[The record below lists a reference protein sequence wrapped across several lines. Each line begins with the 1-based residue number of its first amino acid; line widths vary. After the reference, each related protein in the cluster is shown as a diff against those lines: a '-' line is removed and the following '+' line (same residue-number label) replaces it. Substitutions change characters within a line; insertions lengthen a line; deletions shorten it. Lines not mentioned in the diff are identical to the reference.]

1 MTFDQ
6 STNPLRVAPTFS
18 PGSHAPPP
26 SGGLRLGVTPAPPP
40 IGRSLA
46 EEADG
51 LIRDLFG
58 CGFTIAGVQSHH
70 HLDTELSDLLTT
82 LITDLDDAIRRIR
95 RALCAVEAA

>member
-6 STNPLRVAPTFS
+6 STNPLRIAPTLS
-18 PGSHAPPP
+18 PGP
-26 SGGLRLGVTPAPPP
+26 SGPPRTDGRRLGVAPPPPP
-40 IGRSLA
+40 IGRALA